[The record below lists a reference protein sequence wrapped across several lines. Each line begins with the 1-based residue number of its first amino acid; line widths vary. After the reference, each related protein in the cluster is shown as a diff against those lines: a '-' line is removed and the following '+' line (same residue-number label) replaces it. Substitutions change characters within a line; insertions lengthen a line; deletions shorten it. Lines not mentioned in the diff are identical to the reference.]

1 MITLIKKHHRKVILT
16 APILFLMIAG
26 DATPKGNGV
35 FLRPSTAFPEIGT
48 PFTLDVNFKSNNP
61 INATDGTLLF
71 PKQYINVERID
82 IANSAIDL
90 WGATPEWSN
99 SNGVVTWSGGIIKP
113 ILKDNKQEGN
123 IIRISMIASQSVPFT
138 IAIKDATML
147 ASNGNADNIIETAG
161 SVRVYPR
168 PKGTPSPDIDGDRKI
183 TARDVTQVILG
194 IGKPY
199 NARLDI
205 NNDKVISF
213 KDANLIIT
221 YYDETN
227 KTETK
232 S

>member
-1 MITLIKKHHRKVILT
+1 MITLIKKHHRKAILT
-16 APILFLMIAG
+16 APILFLMIATDG
-26 DATPKGNGV
+26 VPQGNGV
-35 FLRPSTAFPEIGT
+35 FLRPSTAFPEVGA
-48 PFTLDVNFKSNNP
+48 PFTLDVNFKSNSP

-71 PKQYINVERID
+71 PKQYIQTERVD
-82 IANSAIDL
+82 TANSVIDL

-113 ILKDNKQEGN
+113 LLKDNKQEGN
-123 IIRISMIASQSVPFT
+123 IIRISMVANQSIPIT

-147 ASNGNADNIIETAG
+147 ASNGTADDIIETAG

-194 IGKPY
+194 IGKTY
-199 NARLDI
+199 NPRLDM

-213 KDANLIIT
+213 KDANLMIT
-221 YYDETN
+221 YYDEIN
-227 KTETK
+227 KTEAK
-232 S
+232 A